1 MNPYAQ
7 PRQIIP
13 QFPETAATNQ
23 QVLYALANGTGGF
36 VIVNSNDLV
45 GGMEKIAKD
54 QSEYYSLGYKPNESA
69 EGSCHT
75 LRVKV
80 GRGGTEVR
88 SRSGYCNVK
97 PKDLLAGNPLEKSM
111 ESHATSE
118 MPSDTAARAEVPFF
132 YTSANTARVNL
143 AMEIPPNA
151 IKFSKEHGKQHAAV
165 NVLGIAYRPD
175 NSIAARFSDTANLD
189 FEEKKELQEFEK
201 HPFHYENQ
209 FELASGEY
217 NLRLVFNSGS
227 ETFGKVVVPLKIDA
241 YDGKKLSMSALALS
255 NELHPEAEM
264 TTGLDGELLED
275 RKPLVVRG
283 MRIVPA
289 GTDHFKKGDN
299 LVVYSEVYE
308 PALLSASPP
317 KVGLEFVILDRKTGE
332 KKLDAGITDT
342 QTSIQAGNMVMSIGL
357 KLPIDKLGPGS
368 YRVQL
373 RALDSQGGS
382 TDFRSADFELE

>member
-1 MNPYAQ
+1 M
-7 PRQIIP
+7 
-13 QFPETAATNQ
+13 
-23 QVLYALANGTGGF
+23 
-36 VIVNSNDLV
+36 NSNDLV
-45 GGMEKIAKD
+45 GGLEKIAKD

-80 GRGGTEVR
+80 DRGGTEIR

-97 PKDLLAGNPLEKSM
+97 PRDLLAGNPIEKSM

-118 MPSDTAARAEVPFF
+118 MASDTAARAEVPFF

-143 AMEIPPNA
+143 SMEIPSNA

-165 NVLGIAYRPD
+165 NILGIAYRPD
-175 NSIAARFSDTANLD
+175 NTIAARFSDTANLD
-189 FEEKKELQEFEK
+189 FEEKKDLQEFQK

-209 FELASGEY
+209 FELASGQY
-217 NLRLVFNSGS
+217 NLRVVFNSGS
-227 ETFGKVVVPLKIDA
+227 DSFGKVIVPLNIDG

-255 NELHPEAEM
+255 NEVHPEGEM
-264 TTGLDGELLED
+264 STGLDAELLED
-275 RKPLVVRG
+275 RKPLIVRG

-299 LVVYSEVYE
+299 VVVYSEVYE
-308 PALLSASPP
+308 PALLNPTPP
-317 KVGLEFVILDRKTGE
+317 KVGLEFVIVDRKTNE

-342 QTSIQAGNMVMSIGL
+342 QTSIQAGSMVMDIGL

-373 RALDSQGGS
+373 KALDSMGGA